1 LSKEALLSL
10 STVLAVHTRRD
21 HDNLQPIAVDEC
33 EGVIVV
39 QLELMGLMIREEDPA
54 VPVNAVVRAD
64 LVDLMARILVAVFQ
78 AEGGRF
84 DDRAS
89 LHSLGSQGDRLFA
102 AIERQ
107 ASTTEPGESATP
119 V

>member
-1 LSKEALLSL
+1 MYVRE
-10 STVLAVHTRRD
+10 
-21 HDNLQPIAVDEC
+21 
-33 EGVIVV
+33 VIVV
-39 QLELMGLMIREEDPA
+39 QLELMGLMIREEDPEM
-54 VPVNAVVRAD
+54 PVNAVMRAD

-78 AEGGRF
+78 AEGGRC
-84 DDRAS
+84 DDRVS
-89 LHSLGSQGDRLFA
+89 LQSQDQARALGSQGDRLLA